1 MGSNTAE
8 EMKKALNQS
17 LSGFKKLST
26 INKRL
31 PAFRELRLSKPILR
45 EPTSGLEPLTCS
57 LRVIHQALQGLA
69 QGCKSRISKGFSCPW
84 LALCCTVMRSRWC
97 QSGVKR

>member
-45 EPTSGLEPLTCS
+45 EPTSGLEPLT
-57 LRVIHQALQGLA
+57 
-69 QGCKSRISKGFSCPW
+69 
-84 LALCCTVMRSRWC
+84 
-97 QSGVKR
+97 

>member
-57 LRVIHQALQGLA
+57 LRVCGQWLLRVARA
-69 QGCKSRISKGFSCPW
+69 CKFRISKPFLVPW
-84 LALCCTVMRSRWC
+84 LARYCRALRA
-97 QSGVKR
+97 G